1 MIGASNSTQ
10 DVRFCTKSDFES
22 QLSQKNVRKEM
33 SFFLLTGCP
42 FADTLDIK
50 NVRLQ
55 KHTETVGLVVP
66 DYRRADHRD
75 LALLF
80 GLLRLADR
88 YGQHRRTAGFTV
100 NALQFWS

>member
-1 MIGASNSTQ
+1 
-10 DVRFCTKSDFES
+10 
-22 QLSQKNVRKEM
+22 M

-55 KHTETVGLVVP
+55 KHTETVGLVGP
-66 DYRRADHRD
+66 GYRRADHRD

-88 YGQHRRTAGFTV
+88 NGFRWRAAELTLTDV
-100 NALQFWS
+100 FFK

>member
-1 MIGASNSTQ
+1 
-10 DVRFCTKSDFES
+10 
-22 QLSQKNVRKEM
+22 M

-55 KHTETVGLVVP
+55 KHTETVGLVGP
-66 DYRRADHRD
+66 GYRRADHRD

-80 GLLRLADR
+80 GLLRLADCD
-88 YGQHRRTAGFTV
+88 GQLR
-100 NALQFWS
+100 